1 MSDVNREV
9 TGHVYRVRKTT
20 PKRTRWAGGR
30 PGAVNFTQA
39 EVTPQGLPRDA
50 SPAAKRG
57 TGDVAPKLSDEPAGQ
72 ESGERKYKR
81 REEHQ
86 LG

>member
-1 MSDVNREV
+1 MSDVEREA
-9 TGHVYRVRKTT
+9 TRRVYRVRKTS

-30 PGAVNFTQA
+30 ANQVDFTPA

-50 SPAAKRG
+50 EPKARRG
-57 TGDVAPKLSDEPAGQ
+57 SGEVNPQHSDEPAGR
-72 ESGERKYKR
+72 ESGERAYKR